1 MGNGMVAAKA
11 RSSSRSKEKIREENE
26 LIILIAAEKVFA
38 KHGLK
43 GATTKQIADMAKLPK
58 SNIHYYFH
66 TKLNLYRYV
75 LESILVDWMKA
86 ADTFDTFDEPREAI
100 RYYVG
105 AKMDLSRTRPFG
117 SKVWANEIISGA
129 PVMEEIL
136 SSRLK
141 KWVDTCV
148 NSINT
153 WIELKKIVNVGD
165 AHTLLY
171 MIWATTQHYADFDY
185 QVMILNNGKKLTES
199 EFEEKKQQ
207 VIDLVLFDFVIF
219 CADLLSVTI
228 KKQLLKV

>member
-1 MGNGMVAAKA
+1 MGNVMVAAKA
-11 RSSSRSKEKIREENE
+11 RNSSRSKEKIREENE

-199 EFEEKKQQ
+199 EFEEKETTSKRPSFTQGW
-207 VIDLVLFDFVIF
+207 LKSL
-219 CADLLSVTI
+219 I
-228 KKQLLKV
+228 KR

>member
-153 WIELKKIVNVGD
+153 WVELKKIVNVGD

-171 MIWATTQHYADFDY
+171 M
-185 QVMILNNGKKLTES
+185 
-199 EFEEKKQQ
+199 
-207 VIDLVLFDFVIF
+207 
-219 CADLLSVTI
+219 
-228 KKQLLKV
+228 

>member
-1 MGNGMVAAKA
+1 MGIEQVAAQTS
-11 RSSSRSKEKIREENE
+11 RSSRSKQKIRDENE

-43 GATTKQIADMAKLPK
+43 GSTTKQIADMAKLPK

-66 TKLNLYRYV
+66 TKLNLYRCV
-75 LESILVDWMKA
+75 LESVLVDWMKA
-86 ADTFDTFDEPREAI
+86 SDTFNKFDEPREALK
-100 RYYVG
+100 YYVA
-105 AKMDLSRTRPFG
+105 AKMNLSRTRPFG

-129 PVMEEIL
+129 PEMEEIL
-136 SSRLK
+136 SLRLK

-148 NSINT
+148 SSIDR
-153 WIELKKIVNVGD
+153 WVELKKIVYMGD

-185 QVMILNNGKKLTES
+185 QVMILNNGKKLTDS

-207 VIDLVLFDFVIF
+207 VIDLVLR
-219 CADLLSVTI
+219 SVG
-228 KKQLLKV
+228 LNP

>member
-1 MGNGMVAAKA
+1 MGNGMVAVKA
-11 RSSSRSKEKIREENE
+11 RSSSRSKEEIREENE
-26 LIILIAAEKVFA
+26 LIILIAAEKIFA
-38 KHGLK
+38 RHGLK

-86 ADTFDTFDEPREAI
+86 ADTFDTFDEPQEAI

-141 KWVDTCV
+141 KWVDACV
-148 NSINT
+148 SSINT
-153 WIELKKIVNVGD
+153 WIELKKIDNVGD

-171 MIWATTQHYADFDY
+171 MIWATTQHYADFDH
-185 QVMILNNGKKLTES
+185 QVMILNNGKKLSES

-207 VIDLVLFDFVIF
+207 VIDLVLR
-219 CADLLSVTI
+219 SVG
-228 KKQLLKV
+228 LNP

>member
-1 MGNGMVAAKA
+1 MGNVMVAAKA

-66 TKLNLYRYV
+66 TKLNLYKYV

-141 KWVDTCV
+141 KWVDSCV

-153 WIELKKIVNVGD
+153 WIELKKIANVGD

-185 QVMILNNGKKLTES
+185 QVTILNNGNKLTES

-207 VIDLVLFDFVIF
+207 VIDLVLRSVG
-219 CADLLSVTI
+219 LSP
-228 KKQLLKV
+228 

>member
-1 MGNGMVAAKA
+1 MGNGIVAEKV
-11 RSSSRSKEKIREENE
+11 RSGTRSKEKIREENE
-26 LIILIAAEKVFA
+26 RIILIAAEKVFA
-38 KHGLK
+38 KHGHK

-66 TKLNLYRYV
+66 TKLNLYRCV

-86 ADTFDTFDEPREAI
+86 ADTFNTFNEPREAF

-105 AKMDLSRTRPFG
+105 AKMDLSRIRPYG

-129 PVMEEIL
+129 PEMEEIL

-148 NSINT
+148 GSINT
-153 WIELKKIVNVGD
+153 WVEQKKINSMGD
-165 AHTLLY
+165 AHTFLY

-185 QVMILNNGKKLTES
+185 QLIILNNGEKLSDT

-207 VIDLVLFDFVIF
+207 VIDLVLR
-219 CADLLSVTI
+219 SVGI
-228 KKQLLKV
+228 EP

>member
-1 MGNGMVAAKA
+1 MGNGIVAEKV
-11 RSSSRSKEKIREENE
+11 RSGTRSKEKIREENE
-26 LIILIAAEKVFA
+26 RIILIAAEKVFA

-66 TKLNLYRYV
+66 IKLNLYRYV
-75 LESILVDWMKA
+75 LESILIDWMKA
-86 ADTFDTFDEPREAI
+86 SNTFDTFDEPREAI

-136 SSRLK
+136 SSKLK

-171 MIWATTQHYADFDY
+171 MIWATTQHYADFEY
-185 QVMILNNGKKLTES
+185 QVKILNNGKRLTDE

-207 VIDLVLFDFVIF
+207 VIDLVLR
-219 CADLLSVTI
+219 SVG
-228 KKQLLKV
+228 LNP

>member
-1 MGNGMVAAKA
+1 MGDQIVAVKAK
-11 RSSSRSKEKIREENE
+11 RGQRSKESISEDNE
-26 LIILIAAEKVFA
+26 LIILAAAEKVFA

-43 GATTKQIADMAKLPK
+43 GSTTKQIADVAKLPK

-66 TKLNLYRYV
+66 TKLNLYRRV
-75 LESILVDWMKA
+75 LESIFVEWMKA
-86 ADTFDTFDEPREAI
+86 AEPFNTYDEPKEAI
-100 RYYVG
+100 RFYVG

-129 PVMEEIL
+129 PEMEEIL

-148 NSINT
+148 SSINT
-153 WIELKKIVNVGD
+153 WVELKKINSMGD
-165 AHTLLY
+165 AHTFLY

-185 QVMILNNGKKLTES
+185 QLIILNNGKKLTDS

-207 VIDLVLFDFVIF
+207 VIDLVLR
-219 CADLLSVTI
+219 SVGI
-228 KKQLLKV
+228 EP

>member
-1 MGNGMVAAKA
+1 MGNVMVAAKA

-43 GATTKQIADMAKLPK
+43 GATTKQIADMANLPK

-66 TKLNLYRYV
+66 TKLNLYKYV

-86 ADTFDTFDEPREAI
+86 ADTFDTFDEPQEAI

-141 KWVDTCV
+141 KWVDSCV
-148 NSINT
+148 HSINT
-153 WIELKKIVNVGD
+153 WIELKKIANVGD

-185 QVMILNNGKKLTES
+185 QVMILNNGNKLTES

-207 VIDLVLFDFVIF
+207 VIDLVLRSVG
-219 CADLLSVTI
+219 LSP
-228 KKQLLKV
+228 

>member
-1 MGNGMVAAKA
+1 MNSNDFTYKKTKTFM
-11 RSSSRSKEKIREENE
+11 KEKD
-26 LIILIAAEKVFA
+26 V
-38 KHGLK
+38 
-43 GATTKQIADMAKLPK
+43 
-58 SNIHYYFH
+58 
-66 TKLNLYRYV
+66 
-75 LESILVDWMKA
+75 
-86 ADTFDTFDEPREAI
+86 DTFDTFDEPQEAI

-207 VIDLVLFDFVIF
+207 VIDLVLR
-219 CADLLSVTI
+219 SVG
-228 KKQLLKV
+228 LNP

>member
-1 MGNGMVAAKA
+1 
-11 RSSSRSKEKIREENE
+11 
-26 LIILIAAEKVFA
+26 
-38 KHGLK
+38 
-43 GATTKQIADMAKLPK
+43 MAKLPK

-66 TKLNLYRYV
+66 TKLNLYRCV

-86 ADTFDTFDEPREAI
+86 ADTFNTFDEPREAF

-105 AKMDLSRTRPFG
+105 AKMDLSRIRPYG

-129 PVMEEIL
+129 PEMEAIL

-148 NSINT
+148 GSINT
-153 WIELKKIVNVGD
+153 WVELKKIINVGD

-171 MIWATTQHYADFDY
+171 MIWATTQHYADFEY
-185 QVMILNNGKKLTES
+185 QVKILNNGKRLTDE

-207 VIDLVLFDFVIF
+207 VIDLVLR
-219 CADLLSVTI
+219 SVG
-228 KKQLLKV
+228 LNP

>member
-1 MGNGMVAAKA
+1 MGNVMVAAKA

-105 AKMDLSRTRPFG
+105 SKMDLSRTRPFG
-117 SKVWANEIISGA
+117 SKVCANEIISGA

-207 VIDLVLFDFVIF
+207 VIDLVLRSVG
-219 CADLLSVTI
+219 LSP
-228 KKQLLKV
+228 

>member
-1 MGNGMVAAKA
+1 MGNIII
-11 RSSSRSKEKIREENE
+11 SSKSKDSPRSKESIREDNE
-26 LIILIAAEKVFA
+26 LIILTAAEKVFA

-43 GATTKQIADMAKLPK
+43 GSTTKQIADMAELPK

-66 TKLNLYRYV
+66 TKLNLYRCV

-86 ADTFDTFDEPREAI
+86 ADTFNTFEEPREAI

-105 AKMDLSRTRPFG
+105 AKMDLSRVRPFG

-129 PVMEEIL
+129 PEMEIVL

-141 KWVDTCV
+141 KWVDSCV
-148 NSINT
+148 SSINT
-153 WIELKKIVNVGD
+153 WVKLKKIVDVGD

-185 QVMILNNGKKLTES
+185 QVMILNNGKRLTDS
-199 EFEEKKQQ
+199 EFEEKKQE
-207 VIDLVLFDFVIF
+207 VIDLILR
-219 CADLLSVTI
+219 SVG
-228 KKQLLKV
+228 LNP